1 MHFYYAFVNC
11 VSEIAY
17 FRVVNNNPE
26 VCANLNQDLYLK
38 LGFGEIFEPLN
49 QHIANEIN
57 KKFLCPEEPLPR
69 AVVDQ
74 LLMLSFTFAVRFIVS
89 VDYYDYYYDWQLETL
104 LSAYKILS
112 ISTDDTNG
120 VFPFQIFQFSY
131 FKSLRV
137 IEFTNQKITKEHTS
151 EPNQYIENFKFLL
164 KLSDY
169 TLTLFDMYKL
179 LETILIEAKGMDNE
193 SNVRALGEQPRAL
206 YTFVKQ
212 YFVENIDN
220 KISKFSLLKP
230 NFFRNQ
236 SKVQTSKKQLLRCAL
251 VAFGMGINRRTY
263 DYSDYAKYYEDI
275 KNECS
280 EVEFEF
286 KPHKHVAIFKIRL
299 FAIEL
304 ESFHEPL
311 TSYTRVIAIEFKGVA
326 QFAVFQKYS
335 DDVKYDGKYQLMSF
349 PQMLAERFLERLYT
363 LTQKKW
369 SAFCKI
375 DNQVDFVQTMRMI
388 ASTEQ
393 LEFNYSFFEFKI
405 NISHKMVEINLPNWK
420 SPDYMQNRI
429 INELRQAKVKENFN
443 FILSLSDYPPTLYEL
458 LKMAKKLGEIELL
471 EKDDK
476 KLGEMKKNHE
486 MWLNSSESKIFFE
499 IMKYLKHLQEPIQ
512 KIKINPEN
520 EFCVLAYFVEDLL
533 AGLATENKIPN
544 VESIEVAI
552 GQFILTKQEFCTENS
567 IENDDK
573 KYFDENLVNFSKAI
587 NIDFSPRD
595 ELQQIVPEIVEEIKQ
610 MLQNDNWN
618 YSHLNYIKIV
628 EWDLLEFNLHKIGKD
643 QKWEQIKQL
652 RAKSQKAFSD
662 WRPCGVLGG
671 LKKWPFDIMSNDVT
685 PGNHIT
691 DATLGALNDAYRVEV
706 GNGPERSKHLVE
718 QGIKQTWLV
727 VSVEGKKFLQYKAYA
742 VLVDAVCLLAVSVL
756 CMIAL
761 HLTPLVAVDANANNF
776 PHGKRHQVGLR
787 PYWLLWI
794 WISAIVI
801 TSYFYEELF
810 WQPFCGIEDD
820 VKKLRQL
827 KIVRLCRK
835 WLKCLKECQGEVFPS
850 IPGKLSHAIKAIFK
864 KYTHFTK

>member
-1 MHFYYAFVNC
+1 M
-11 VSEIAY
+11 
-17 FRVVNNNPE
+17 
-26 VCANLNQDLYLK
+26 
-38 LGFGEIFEPLN
+38 
-49 QHIANEIN
+49 
-57 KKFLCPEEPLPR
+57 
-69 AVVDQ
+69 VDQ
-74 LLMLSFTFAVRFIVS
+74 LLMLSFTFAVRFLVS
-89 VDYYDYYYDWQLETL
+89 VDYYYYYYDWQLETL

-112 ISTDDTNG
+112 TSNDDTNG
-120 VFPFQIFQFSY
+120 VFPFQIFQFSH

-169 TLTLFDMYKL
+169 SLTLFEMYKL

-212 YFVENIDN
+212 YFVEKINN
-220 KISKFSLLKP
+220 KMSKFSLLKP
-230 NFFRNQ
+230 NFFRKQ
-236 SKVQTSKKQLLRCAL
+236 SKVRTSKKQLLRCAL
-251 VAFGMGINRRTY
+251 VAFGMGMNRRTY

-280 EVEFEF
+280 EFEFEF
-286 KPHKHVAIFKIRL
+286 KPHKYVKIFKIRL

-326 QFAVFQKYS
+326 QFADALRKMIVDDLDSDQNNDDSTAKGLLNSNELKILFRILDVFQS
-335 DDVKYDGKYQLMSF
+335 GEVKYDGKYQLMSF

-429 INELRQAKVKENFN
+429 IKELRQAKVKENFN
-443 FILSLSDYPPTLYEL
+443 FLLSLSDYTATLYEL
-458 LKMAKKLGEIELL
+458 LKMAKKLA
-471 EKDDK
+471 
-476 KLGEMKKNHE
+476 M
-486 MWLNSSESKIFFE
+486 
-499 IMKYLKHLQEPIQ
+499 
-512 KIKINPEN
+512 
-520 EFCVLAYFVEDLL
+520 
-533 AGLATENKIPN
+533 ENKIPK

-662 WRPCGVLGG
+662 WYSNKNVENKLNFEETMKNLIQILLAVQAAICGVLGG

-685 PGNHIT
+685 LANHMESSGVPGRLWSLLML
-691 DATLGALNDAYRVEV
+691 TLTTFHVAN
-706 GNGPERSKHLVE
+706 
-718 QGIKQTWLV
+718 GIKSGSDHVNHQ
-727 VSVEGKKFLQYKAYA
+727 E
-742 VLVDAVCLLAVSVL
+742 DA
-756 CMIAL
+756 
-761 HLTPLVAVDANANNF
+761 DQN
-776 PHGKRHQVGLR
+776 
-787 PYWLLWI
+787 WWLWI

-801 TSYFYEELF
+801 
-810 WQPFCGIEDD
+810 
-820 VKKLRQL
+820 
-827 KIVRLCRK
+827 
-835 WLKCLKECQGEVFPS
+835 S
-850 IPGKLSHAIKAIFK
+850 IILL
-864 KYTHFTK
+864 